1 MIIRPSAAIRQ
12 KYNEIASLCRKGGE
26 PLSLTKDG
34 EGDLVVM
41 DIEYYNRMKKILRLR
56 EELSASGADRQ
67 DGREGCTL
75 YELESALD
83 AVIDKA

>member
-12 KYNEIASLCRKGGE
+12 KYNEISSLCRKGGE
-26 PLSLTKDG
+26 PLFLTKDG
-34 EGDLVVM
+34 EDDLVVM
-41 DIEYYNRMKKILRLR
+41 DIEYCNRMKKMLRLR
-56 EELSASGADRQ
+56 AKLSASGADRM

-75 YELESALD
+75 DELESALD

>member
-26 PLSLTKDG
+26 PLFLTKNG

-41 DIEYYNRMKKILRLR
+41 DIECCNRMKKMLRLR
-56 EELSASGADRQ
+56 AKLSASGADRME
-67 DGREGCTL
+67 GREGYTL
-75 YELESALD
+75 DELESALD
-83 AVIDKA
+83 AVIDGA